1 MFLVGLQEKFYVN
14 AHVGEEPDAFSKLT
28 IRGQLVQ
35 KFTADLMGSNNV
47 APFKAPKNTAGEATI
62 SVEAA
67 GTVVCFDAS
76 FFKASKTSSVPAS
89 SLLLAQIHMGTKG
102 ETGDLLMDFSPTRV
116 SSERFFGCRT
126 LKELGIVGVQVI
138 ADLLADPTDY
148 YVDAHVGKSGSS
160 NFNVALRG
168 QLQYYKL

>member
-47 APFKAPKNTAGEATI
+47 APFKAPKSAAGEATI

-76 FFKASKTSSVPAS
+76 FFKASKTCIGSSVV
-89 SLLLAQIHMGTKG
+89 LAG
-102 ETGDLLMDFSPTRV
+102 
-116 SSERFFGCRT
+116 
-126 LKELGIVGVQVI
+126 
-138 ADLLADPTDY
+138 
-148 YVDAHVGKSGSS
+148 GSDS
-160 NFNVALRG
+160 YG
-168 QLQYYKL
+168 YQG